1 MRPFRAAFAA
11 FLFVSGLSAAVAQPL
26 APGRP
31 AGVRPAARLT
41 AWQQGI
47 MLGSGAV
54 ILAAGGFLL
63 SGKSSVLGSTKI
75 ISDQVPFTP
84 PNVTVTTGS
93 TT

>member
-1 MRPFRAAFAA
+1 MRLSRAALAA
-11 FLFVSGLSAAVAQPL
+11 LLFVSSLSAATAEPL

-41 AWQQGI
+41 GWDQGLLI
-47 MLGSGAV
+47 GAGAV

-75 ISDQVPFTP
+75 NSDQVPFTP
-84 PNVTVTTGS
+84 PS
-93 TT
+93 TAVSTATN

>member
-1 MRPFRAAFAA
+1 MRPFCAALAA
-11 FLFVSGLSAAVAQPL
+11 LLFISGLSAATAQPL

-31 AGVRPAARLT
+31 AGVKPAARLT

-54 ILAAGGFLL
+54 ILAVGGFLL
-63 SGKSSVLGSTKI
+63 SGKTSVLGSTKI
-75 ISDQVPFTP
+75 DSDQVPFTP
-84 PNVTVTTGS
+84 PNVSVTTGS

>member
-1 MRPFRAAFAA
+1 MRPVRAALAA
-11 FLFVSGLSAAVAQPL
+11 LLFVSSLTAATAQPL

-31 AGVRPAARLT
+31 AGVRPAARLSG
-41 AWQQGI
+41 WNQGLLI
-47 MLGSGAV
+47 GAGAV

-75 ISDQVPFTP
+75 TSDQVPFTP
-84 PNVTVTTGS
+84 PNVVVTTGS